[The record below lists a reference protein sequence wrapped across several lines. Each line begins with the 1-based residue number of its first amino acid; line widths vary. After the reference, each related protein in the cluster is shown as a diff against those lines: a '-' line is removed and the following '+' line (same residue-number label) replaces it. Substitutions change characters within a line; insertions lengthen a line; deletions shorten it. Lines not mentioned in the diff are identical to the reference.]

1 MEENNLAKGV
11 KKGALLR
18 AVFCF
23 YDESGFSERPTVRR
37 TWGKQGETPVIR
49 STGSWKNISATGIVA
64 TDAEMKNV
72 RALCTFTK
80 GAVHQEDTVRTLRHL
95 ARHIK
100 RPIALLWDGLAQHR
114 AKIVREFL
122 AHKKNRFVIVERFPA
137 YAPELNPQEYV
148 LASSKTK
155 DMAKHTKDVRSVLIV
170 VDDSHRALEK
180 VTANIPTIRVRYASS
195 VTPKDILEAQA
206 VWVDIAS
213 MKILEV
219 RCSL

>member
-1 MEENNLAKGV
+1 MPKAISKGKRTGRKSDYGVEENNLAKGV

-148 LASSKTK
+148 WASSKTK
-155 DMAKHTKDVRSVLIV
+155 DMANFCPEEAGDLLRHARKSIKRIQNSPHILRG
-170 VDDSHRALEK
+170 AL
-180 VTANIPTIRVRYASS
+180 
-195 VTPKDILEAQA
+195 
-206 VWVDIAS
+206 
-213 MKILEV
+213 MKSGLFHGGG
-219 RCSL
+219 S